1 MGRAKKSLCD
11 CNANHAVVNFGE
23 FLLTYPLRS
32 TKFKLSSK
40 NACSSRPDLLIPF
53 GHAASIHFHEERVL
67 SRSAL
72 ANVTEGSTSEEEE
85 AEDVPLSGWDDVDAH
100 LWSED
105 DAEDENDGN
114 VELVELLTKQ
124 LPLML
129 LSIGIIVFV
138 EMTAVMQRR
147 GRDREIP
154 SAHVRSCRWL
164 VERIYHP
171 FSHAILNHLSAG
183 RSKDFRPVLFGSLY

>member
-1 MGRAKKSLCD
+1 M
-11 CNANHAVVNFGE
+11 
-23 FLLTYPLRS
+23 
-32 TKFKLSSK
+32 
-40 NACSSRPDLLIPF
+40 PF
-53 GHAASIHFHEERVL
+53 GHAASIHFHKERVL

-105 DAEDENDGN
+105 DAEDADEGN

-147 GRDREIP
+147 GRDREN
-154 SAHVRSCRWL
+154 S
-164 VERIYHP
+164 
-171 FSHAILNHLSAG
+171 
-183 RSKDFRPVLFGSLY
+183 